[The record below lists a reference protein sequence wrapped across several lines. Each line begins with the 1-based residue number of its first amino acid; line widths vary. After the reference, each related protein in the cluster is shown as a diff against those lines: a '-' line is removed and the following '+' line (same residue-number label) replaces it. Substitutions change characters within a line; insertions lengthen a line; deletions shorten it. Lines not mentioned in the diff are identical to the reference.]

1 MNIKTG
7 AKNLEEP
14 KTLKVTIPVG
24 MHLRLHSLKI
34 LQGKNLSRTVE
45 EALDAYF
52 DEPTMEASSGP

>member
-7 AKNLEEP
+7 TKDLDEQ

-52 DEPTMEASSGP
+52 DETTTAAAPGP